1 MTTVTRLHRAAGPT
15 TLAEASRRFLR
26 RDAFES
32 TTRDA
37 YGRTLAALADV
48 LGADADLA
56 AVTTE
61 QLEDGLLE
69 RWSEAAVTT
78 YNRHRAA
85 LLSFFGCCVERGY
98 LAANPAA
105 LVEARKVRKRT
116 EDERRER
123 PVSRDLLAGLWAL
136 DGVAGRD
143 RTLWRMA
150 YETWARAEELL
161 GLNIEDLDLANR
173 EAVVNGKGGDRE
185 RVWWATGTAR
195 LLPRVIAGR
204 TAGPLFL
211 ASRRPTK
218 PMPAADVDPVSG
230 RARLSYR
237 QAERIFAEVRRRLD
251 PDGTPFT
258 LHRLRHAG
266 IAHAVED
273 GYSVAAIRA
282 KSRHESLRSLEVY
295 TNPSADSIRAMTDD
309 LDGTA
314 RRRRQRPEAGGAP

>member
-69 RWSEAAVTT
+69 RWSEAAATT

-150 YETWARAEELL
+150 YETWARAEQLL
-161 GLNIEDLDLANR
+161 GLNIEDLELANR
-173 EAVVNGKGGDRE
+173 EGIVTDKAGTGSGSGGPPAPPGCCPASSP
-185 RVWWATGTAR
+185 V
-195 LLPRVIAGR
+195 PRVIAGR
-204 TAGPLFL
+204 SGGLLFL
-211 ASRRPTK
+211 AARRPTR
-218 PMPAADVDPVSG
+218 PMPA
-230 RARLSYR
+230 
-237 QAERIFAEVRRRLD
+237 
-251 PDGTPFT
+251 
-258 LHRLRHAG
+258 
-266 IAHAVED
+266 
-273 GYSVAAIRA
+273 
-282 KSRHESLRSLEVY
+282 
-295 TNPSADSIRAMTDD
+295 
-309 LDGTA
+309 
-314 RRRRQRPEAGGAP
+314 

>member
-1 MTTVTRLHRAAGPT
+1 MTAVTRLHRAASPA

-26 RDAFES
+26 RDAFEP

-37 YGRTLAALADV
+37 YGRTLTALADV
-48 LGADADLA
+48 VGADTDVA

-61 QLEDGLLE
+61 QLEDELLA
-69 RWSEAAVTT
+69 RWANAAATT

-85 LLSFFGCCVERGY
+85 LLSFFGWCLDRGY

-105 LVEARKVRKRT
+105 LVEPRKVRKRS

-123 PVSRDLLAGLWAL
+123 PISRDLLAELWTL
-136 DGVAGRD
+136 DGVTGRD
-143 RTLWRMA
+143 RLFWRMA
-150 YETWARAEELL
+150 YETWARADELL
-161 GLNIEDLDLANR
+161 GLNIEDLDTGRR
-173 EAVVNGKGGDRE
+173 EARVHGKGGDVE
-185 RVWWATGTAR
+185 TVWWATGTAR
-195 LLPRVIAGR
+195 LLPRVTADR

-211 ASRRPTK
+211 ASRRPTQ
-218 PMPAADVDPVSG
+218 PMPAADVDPISG

-237 QAERIFAEVRRRLD
+237 QAERIFAEAGRRLD
-251 PDGTPFT
+251 PDGPPWT

-266 IAHAVED
+266 ISHAVED

-282 KSRHESLRSLEVY
+282 KSRHESLRSLEIY

-314 RRRRQRPEAGGAP
+314 RRRRRQGTH